1 MFSYYSQ
8 FIKNFS
14 DKIQPLLKTDIY
26 PINSDA
32 KNAFYLLKK
41 DVKTSVVASIDE
53 TLPFVVETHVSEH
66 ALTAT
71 INQNGPPVALFSN
84 TSSKKEIQHS
94 TIEKEAYAPL
104 EAIRKRCH
112 YLTGRHF
119 TLITDQKEVS
129 FMSDQSKKRKIK
141 NGKLMRWS

>member
-53 TLPFVVETHVSEH
+53 TLPFVVETVASDH
-66 ALTAT
+66 ALAAT
-71 INQNGPPVALFSN
+71 LSQNGRPVAYYFKSL
-84 TSSKKEIQHS
+84 SKREIQHRP
-94 TIEKEAYAPL
+94 IE
-104 EAIRKRCH
+104 
-112 YLTGRHF
+112 
-119 TLITDQKEVS
+119 
-129 FMSDQSKKRKIK
+129 
-141 NGKLMRWS
+141 